1 MLIESKD
8 VDDDDNTNLQLK
20 KEFTSICLAIDLIV
34 GNMYSKLL
42 KRFLLE
48 YLTDKYSSEINDDN
62 LKKLKIIIS
71 NIMTNV
77 DKLINTNFDFNILNF
92 NNISI

>member
-8 VDDDDNTNLQLK
+8 VDDDNTNLQLK

-48 YLTDKYSSEINDDN
+48 YLRKYSSEINDDN
-62 LKKLKIIIS
+62 LKK
-71 NIMTNV
+71 
-77 DKLINTNFDFNILNF
+77 
-92 NNISI
+92 